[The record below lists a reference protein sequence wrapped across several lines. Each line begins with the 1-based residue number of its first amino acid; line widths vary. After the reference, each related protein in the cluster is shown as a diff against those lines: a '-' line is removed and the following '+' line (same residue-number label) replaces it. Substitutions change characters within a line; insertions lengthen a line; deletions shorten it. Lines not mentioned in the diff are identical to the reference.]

1 MTSLN
6 FLARKYFQSY
16 NTCPRSSTICTYGR
30 AKIGV
35 ACIILFSVLYNIPRF
50 FEVSWIMASDPD
62 PDWPGEANLTSGER
76 PQVINS
82 SSPARSKKTV

>member
-1 MTSLN
+1 
-6 FLARKYFQSY
+6 
-16 NTCPRSSTICTYGR
+16 
-30 AKIGV
+30 
-35 ACIILFSVLYNIPRF
+35 LYNIPRF